1 MGTFRYPV
9 RVGRLDGTAFETVE
23 ALVDTGATYAWIP
36 STILERLG
44 IPVADRRRLQLA
56 NGEIVERP
64 SGLVLV
70 TIDGITVAT
79 TCIFGDPDSIPLLG
93 AVALEE
99 CGLAPDPVAR
109 RLVPVVGL
117 LATLASGPP
126 SLPGSPWGPQVEP
139 GRAITTLPSSTA
151 PPDLSN
157 RGYPW
162 T

>member
-36 STILERLG
+36 SPILERLG
-44 IPVADRRRLQLA
+44 IPVAGRRRLRLA
-56 NGEIVERP
+56 NGEIIERA

-117 LATLASGPP
+117 LARLDPGPP
-126 SLPGSPWGPQVEP
+126 RYTPTVWPRISTPF
-139 GRAITTLPSSTA
+139 GRSGFA
-151 PPDLSN
+151 
-157 RGYPW
+157 RVF
-162 T
+162 